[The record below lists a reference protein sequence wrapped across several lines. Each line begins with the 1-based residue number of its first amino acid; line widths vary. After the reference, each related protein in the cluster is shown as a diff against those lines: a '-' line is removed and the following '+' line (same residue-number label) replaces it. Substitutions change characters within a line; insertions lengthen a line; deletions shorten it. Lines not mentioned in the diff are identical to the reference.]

1 MDAMRLLAV
10 VVGLYLVFRYIGSAI
25 AIYRSQGLEA
35 EVRFRVEPAA
45 EFFAA
50 RDDHFRF
57 LDQQLRRLGY
67 AFVDAATMEQ
77 PFTKAWVSL
86 YWSPK
91 DQLAATVATMS
102 NGIENFTYTEFT
114 QLYRDGRVLGVSN
127 VPVQSVYPEIPVKKS
142 FHYPEFEYPASLI
155 AIHRTLA
162 DRFAGDAEMLDYDI
176 EGGFAQVQ
184 KYARMES
191 DELVRMGYAREP
203 IGSDGRRALTAK
215 GAWLLTWRSIF
226 PGNVLRQR
234 TQNRVANRVLADSLV
249 DIPLHVGDIHVV
261 PSEGNI
267 YTPIKILA
275 EDEYGVHVA
284 IYSNRY
290 RAIPTAIGEGELFI
304 GNMEALLAED
314 SPEDEAASFDIGVD
328 HLALSREGFLM
339 WGSIF
344 VQAGS
349 VEEDELKG
357 YRLWSK

>member
-1 MDAMRLLAV
+1 MDTMSVLAA

-35 EVRFRVEPAA
+35 EVRFQVEPAA

-57 LDQQLRRLGY
+57 LDQQLRGLGY
-67 AFVDAATMEQ
+67 AFIDAATMDQ
-77 PFTKAWVSL
+77 SATRVWVSL
-86 YWSPK
+86 YWSPG

-102 NGIENFTYTEFT
+102 NGIENFTYIEFT
-114 QLYRDGRVLGVSN
+114 QLYQDGRVLSVSN

-155 AIHRTLA
+155 AIHHTLA
-162 DRFAGDAEMLDYDI
+162 ARYAGDAVVLDYDVK
-176 EGGFAQVQ
+176 GGFSLVQ

-191 DELVRMGYAREP
+191 DELVRMGYARES

-234 TQNRVANRVLADSLV
+234 AQNRVANRALAGSLV
-249 DIPLHVGDIHVV
+249 DIPWRAGDIHVV
-261 PSEGNI
+261 PSEDTS
-267 YTPIKILA
+267 YAPIKILA
-275 EDEYGVHVA
+275 VDEDAVHVA
-284 IYSNRY
+284 MYSNRY
-290 RAIPTAIGEGELFI
+290 RTIPAAIGEGELFI
-304 GNMEALLAED
+304 SSIEAMLT
-314 SPEDEAASFDIGVD
+314 EDEAAGFDIGIG
-328 HLALSREGFLM
+328 HLPLSREGFLM

-357 YRLWSK
+357 YQLWSM